1 LSTRDPPEAKAIGL
15 SCLAPL
21 GTPIGHGLLVVP
33 YFSYSAFGP
42 DGDGT
47 FALQSW
53 ADAFVD
59 PALPACYG
67 PLGIQAIG
75 GRLFMTLAK
84 QNPPSHDEMAGEGLG
99 VVDEFIMNGDFVA
112 RVATHGLL
120 NAPWGVAMAP
130 AGFGRSLAP
139 PHALAEPCR
148 QPVAAALAI
157 LARGRTP
164 RGPFLR
170 FAVEAAH
177 CDG

>member
-1 LSTRDPPEAKAIGL
+1 MSTRDPPEAKAIGL

-33 YFSYSAFGP
+33 YFSYWAFGP

-99 VVDEFIMNGDFVA
+99 VVDEFIMNGDSIRPSGHA
-112 RVATHGLL
+112 RTAECSMGRGHGTSRLRSVPR
-120 NAPWGVAMAP
+120 APTC
-130 AGFGRSLAP
+130 
-139 PHALAEPCR
+139 PC
-148 QPVAAALAI
+148 
-157 LARGRTP
+157 
-164 RGPFLR
+164 
-170 FAVEAAH
+170 
-177 CDG
+177 